1 MCDMCMKHGAG
12 GKWYKNSKLYSNKIV
27 EKYNLK
33 DFLMEQYQNFEQI
46 SVRKVHGF
54 NAVGMGYK
62 LRMPIIGRIVKKTAE
77 NMLHSTKPPTNP
89 FQAEGHIGQVVPLED
104 GIAILEHCAVEPIIE
119 KNCMCRYM
127 SRGIKESCCIN
138 FGVMS
143 EIIDQLPRFIPEKDK
158 YHLTRKQAV
167 ERFILHNKKGYIGT
181 IWFGPFPYVNN
192 LCSCASPEC
201 AGIRPRVDFGI
212 KSIYKAEYLAII
224 DENACTGCQ
233 KCLSKCQFKAL
244 HYDKSLKHMTV
255 DLDACYG
262 CGLCRHECT
271 FNAITLVPRDEV
283 PGHEEDY

>member
-1 MCDMCMKHGAG
+1 MKHGAG
-12 GKWYKNSKLYSNKIV
+12 GKWYENSKLYSNTIV

-33 DFLMEQYQNFEQI
+33 DFLMEQYTNFEQI

-62 LRMPIIGRIVKKTAE
+62 LRMPIIGKIVKKTAE
-77 NMLHSTKPPTNP
+77 SMLHSTKPPTNP
-89 FQAEGHIGQVVPLED
+89 FKAEGHIGQVVPLED
-104 GIAILEHCAVEPIIE
+104 GIAILENCAVEPIIE

-127 SRGIKESCCIN
+127 TRGIKESCCIN

-143 EIIDQLPRFIPEKDK
+143 EIIDQLPRFIPEKDQ

-167 ERFILHNKKGYIGT
+167 ERFIRHNKKGYIGT

-212 KSIYKAEYLAII
+212 KSIYKAEYLTII

-244 HYDKSLKHMTV
+244 QYNQSLKRMTV

-262 CGLCRHECT
+262 CGLCRHNCS
-271 FNAITLVPRDEV
+271 FKAISLVPRDEV